1 MNINNIAS
9 AKIISLEKGHAQNEN
24 DCLFLHWTCKDGITV
39 SHLKEWLTMKKGIV
53 YNALALSGL
62 LNQEIF

>member
-9 AKIISLEKGHAQNEN
+9 AKIISLEKGHTQNEN

-39 SHLKEWLTMKKGIV
+39 SHLKKKGIV
-53 YNALALSGL
+53 YNALALSDL